1 MLNEHSSNTTTT
13 NSSINVW
20 SLGSYNEFAIF
31 ILPVSAHLVRLSN
44 ISSGDRVLDVA
55 CGTGN
60 TAITAKRM
68 VPGIKVTGIDFTPEL
83 LAQAKEQA
91 TIADVED
98 IEWKEANVESLPFE
112 DKIFDV
118 VLSSF
123 GHMFAPHPLVAIK
136 EMIRVT
142 KPGGCIAFSTWAF
155 ELVYGKLFKAMSK
168 HMPVNT
174 TNSIYSSSNQSE
186 QQQQQQPSPMQWG
199 NPDSIQKLV
208 VDGGSSDV
216 SIEDIHFERRV
227 VKIPVLS
234 PNHYWA
240 RTSTKSGS
248 VIQAIQAIK
257 EPSKIEA
264 LKKDVLE
271 AIFPYY
277 TDNELRLDYLITVAT
292 KL

>member
-1 MLNEHSSNTTTT
+1 
-13 NSSINVW
+13 
-20 SLGSYNEFAIF
+20 
-31 ILPVSAHLVRLSN
+31 
-44 ISSGDRVLDVA
+44 
-55 CGTGN
+55 
-60 TAITAKRM
+60 
-68 VPGIKVTGIDFTPEL
+68 
-83 LAQAKEQA
+83 
-91 TIADVED
+91 
-98 IEWKEANVESLPFE
+98 
-112 DKIFDV
+112 
-118 VLSSF
+118 
-123 GHMFAPHPLVAIK
+123 
-136 EMIRVT
+136 
-142 KPGGCIAFSTWAF
+142 
-155 ELVYGKLFKAMSK
+155 
-168 HMPVNT
+168 
-174 TNSIYSSSNQSE
+174 
-186 QQQQQQPSPMQWG
+186 MQWG

-277 TDNELRLDYLITVAT
+277 TDNELMLDYLITVAT

>member
-1 MLNEHSSNTTTT
+1 MLNEHNSNTTTT
-13 NSSINVW
+13 NISNNVW

-44 ISSGDRVLDVA
+44 ISSGDRVLEVA
-55 CGTGN
+55 CDTGN
-60 TAITAKRM
+60 TAITAKEM
-68 VPGIKVTGIDFTPEL
+68 VRGIKVTGIDFTPEL

-118 VLSSF
+118 VLSKL
-123 GHMFAPHPLVAIK
+123 GHMFALHPLVVIK

-155 ELVYGKLFKAMSK
+155 ELVYGKLFNTMSK
-168 HMPVNT
+168 HLPANT

-199 NPDSIQKLV
+199 NPETIQKLV

-248 VIQAIQAIK
+248 VIQVIQAIK
-257 EPSKIEA
+257 EPSKVEVFEKRCARGYIPI
-264 LKKDVLE
+264 L
-271 AIFPYY
+271 
-277 TDNELRLDYLITVAT
+277 
-292 KL
+292 